1 MGQPAFWYKKAS
13 LLRWIFAP
21 LGYIYAY
28 FVRRRLSKTKPYQPR
43 VPVICVGNLCVG
55 GSGKTPVAL
64 AVADF
69 FIKKGKKVVFL
80 SHGYKSTRQD
90 IVVDLK
96 DTKGVGDE
104 ALLMAQKAPTVVNRK
119 RADGVRRAEKMG
131 ADVIVMDDGFQNPSV
146 VKTLSVLVFDGKYG
160 VGNGACIPAG
170 PMREKLSDGLK
181 RADAVIVMGEDKI
194 GLKEKIKKINER
206 MPVLKGKLEPTVT
219 LKGKKGFAFAGIGH
233 PEKFFEM
240 LKNNGVVLTGQKAFP
255 DHFNYTE
262 KTMKILMKKDDVLL
276 TTAKDMVKIPSEFH
290 NKIICVDVEFKPEF
304 EGDWASLLGE
314 K

>member
-1 MGQPAFWYKKAS
+1 M
-13 LLRWIFAP
+13 AP
-21 LGYIYAY
+21 LGCVYAY
-28 FVRRRLSKTKPYQPR
+28 FVRRRLNKTKPYQPK
-43 VPVICVGNLCVG
+43 VPVVCVGNLCVG

-69 FIKKGKKVVFL
+69 FLKKGKKVVFL

-90 IVVDLK
+90 IVVDLN

-104 ALLMAQKAPTVVNRK
+104 ALLMAKKAPTVVNK
-119 RADGVRRAEKMG
+119 NRAEGVRRAEKMG
-131 ADVIVMDDGFQNPSV
+131 AEVVVMDDGFQNPSV
-146 VKTLSVLVFDGKYG
+146 VKTLSILVFDGKYG
-160 VGNGACIPAG
+160 IGNGACIPAG
-170 PMREKLSDGLK
+170 PMRETLAEGLK
-181 RADAVIVMGEDKI
+181 RADAVIIMGEDKT
-194 GLKEKIKKINER
+194 GLKEKIKGINTR
-206 MPVLKGKLEPTVT
+206 MQVLKGTLEPSLV

-240 LKNNGVVLTGQKAFP
+240 LKKYGVVLTGTKNFP

-262 KTMKILMKKDDVLL
+262 KTMRTLLKKDEVLL

-290 NKIICVDVEFKPEF
+290 DKIICVDVEFKPEF

-314 K
+314 Y